1 MNTTTNPQNKARE
14 FNLERTHAVGQY
26 LRSDTAAARVM
37 AGYRREQQGAFSLQ
51 SRAKFKG

>member
-14 FNLERTHAVGQY
+14 FNLERTHSVGQY

-37 AGYRREQQGAFSLQ
+37 AGYRREQQGAFSLRA
-51 SRAKFKG
+51 RAKFKG